1 MGLARSRDLQVT
13 GDICEASHVM
23 PFTFAHPAAILPLRR
38 SRFLQT
44 VPLIIGSMVPD
55 APYFFPW
62 RVAKYFLETHT
73 LNSSFLVDV
82 PMGMAFLVATL
93 LLKEP
98 LTILLPARARW
109 TCLRSI
115 ERFYA
120 RPLHWPIAL
129 FSILIG
135 AWTHIAWDSV
145 THQTGWTAER
155 VAALSAPVSI
165 FGWDTETS
173 HLLQY
178 LSSVFGLVV
187 LALWFRS
194 LLKRVPATVATD
206 QSQPGAQWWLLGLIA
221 FASVLI
227 GVMRAWLASQ
237 VAPFSYYRLAYLL
250 LTRTIGCFVVLYLI
264 AGILVLLSRRR
275 RPVLRPESP

>member
-1 MGLARSRDLQVT
+1 
-13 GDICEASHVM
+13 M

-62 RVAKYFLETHT
+62 RAARYLLETHT
-73 LNSSFLVDV
+73 LSSSFLVDV
-82 PMGMAFLVATL
+82 PLGMAFLIATL

-98 LTILLPARARW
+98 LTILLGARARY

-115 ERFYA
+115 ERFLE

-135 AWTHIAWDSV
+135 SWTHIAWDSV

-178 LSSVFGLVV
+178 LSSVFGLVT
-187 LALWFRS
+187 LALWFFS
-194 LLKRVPATVATD
+194 LLKRVPDEVASD
-206 QSQPGAQWWLLGLIA
+206 PGRPGAQWLLLALLA
-221 FASVLI
+221 FASLAI
-227 GVMRAWLASQ
+227 GGSRAWLAWQ
-237 VAPFSYYRLAYLL
+237 TGAAVSYYRVAYLL
-250 LTRTIGCFVVLYLI
+250 LTRTIGWFVALYLV
-264 AGILVLLSRRR
+264 AGILVMLSRRR
-275 RPVLRPESP
+275 RPVLTPESP

>member
-1 MGLARSRDLQVT
+1 
-13 GDICEASHVM
+13 M

-62 RVAKYFLETHT
+62 RVARYFLDTHT
-73 LNSSFLVDV
+73 VYSSFTIDV
-82 PMGMAFLVATL
+82 PLGMAFLVATL

-98 LTILLPARARW
+98 LTVLLGARARW
-109 TCLRSI
+109 ICLRSI
-115 ERFYA
+115 ERFNA

-135 AWTHIAWDSV
+135 AWTHIAWDSI

-165 FGWDTETS
+165 FGWNTETS

-178 LSSVFGLVV
+178 LSSVFGLVA

-194 LLKRVPATVATD
+194 LLKQVPATVTTDD
-206 QSQPGAQWWLLGLIA
+206 QSRQRARWLVLA
-221 FASVLI
+221 LI
-227 GVMRAWLASQ
+227 GVASLLIGVARAFLAWHSG
-237 VAPFSYYRLAYLL
+237 AYYRLGYLM
-250 LTRTIGCFVVLYLI
+250 LTRTIGWFVAFYLAVGII
-264 AGILVLLSRRR
+264 AVLSRR
-275 RPVLRPESP
+275 PVPEPAASQAPKPESP

>member
-1 MGLARSRDLQVT
+1 
-13 GDICEASHVM
+13 M

-62 RVAKYFLETHT
+62 RVARYVLETHT
-73 LNSSFLVDV
+73 LYSSFTVDV
-82 PMGMAFLVATL
+82 PLGMAFLVATL

-98 LTILLPARARW
+98 LTILLGARARCI
-109 TCLRSI
+109 CLRSI
-115 ERFYA
+115 ERFNA

-135 AWTHIAWDSV
+135 AWTHIAWDSI

-194 LLKRVPATVATD
+194 LLKAVPAAVATD
-206 QSQPGAQWWLLGLIA
+206 PLRPRARWGLLALIA
-221 FASVLI
+221 VVSLLI
-227 GVMRAWLASQ
+227 GVSRAFLAWH
-237 VAPFSYYRLAYLL
+237 AGTYYHLGYLL
-250 LTRTIGCFVVLYLI
+250 LTRTIGWFAALYLA
-264 AGILVLLSRRR
+264 AGILVLLSRR
-275 RPVLRPESP
+275 PVLRPESP

>member
-1 MGLARSRDLQVT
+1 
-13 GDICEASHVM
+13 M

-55 APYFFPW
+55 APYFFPY
-62 RVAKYFLETHT
+62 RVARHILETHT
-73 LNSSFLVDV
+73 VYSSFAIDV
-82 PMGMAFLVATL
+82 PLGMAFLMATL

-98 LTILLPARARW
+98 LTILLGPRARW
-109 TCLRSI
+109 ICFRSI
-115 ERFYA
+115 ERFNA
-120 RPLHWPIAL
+120 RPLRWPIAL

-135 AWTHIAWDSV
+135 AWTHIAWDSI

-194 LLKRVPATVATD
+194 LLKGVPAAAAD
-206 QSQPGAQWWLLGLIA
+206 PSRPRARWLLLA
-221 FASVLI
+221 LI
-227 GVMRAWLASQ
+227 GVASLSIGVARAFLAWHS
-237 VAPFSYYRLAYLL
+237 STYYHLSYLL
-250 LTRTIGCFVVLYLI
+250 LTRTIGWFVALYL
-264 AGILVLLSRRR
+264 ATGIIVLLSRR
-275 RPVLRPESP
+275 PVPEPAS

>member
-1 MGLARSRDLQVT
+1 
-13 GDICEASHVM
+13 M

-62 RVAKYFLETHT
+62 RVARYFLDTHT
-73 LNSSFLVDV
+73 LSASFQVDV
-82 PMGMAFLVATL
+82 PLGMAFLVATL

-206 QSQPGAQWWLLGLIA
+206 PSRPRAQWWLLGLIA

-227 GVMRAWLASQ
+227 GVSRAWPAWQLGSA
-237 VAPFSYYRLAYLL
+237 SYYRLAYLL
-250 LTRTIGCFVVLYLI
+250 LTRTIGWFVALYLT
-264 AGILVLLSRRR
+264 AGILVLLRRRR